1 MQISDHVRW
10 RDELDD
16 ALGKPS
22 VVRAFLRVRKQSEED
37 KLMRTSILATI
48 FAFGTVI
55 AVPALAQQSTGTSS
69 QQQMQ
74 DEADKGIKTRNSG
87 ESGYVG
93 EQERP
98 GASSH
103 VPGQPDTKSN
113 QTTTVPVQ
121 PERSQQQSR
130 ESREEDRDRGEDRRV
145 GRDWRAYPSDR
156 NSRGPMGQ
164 NDIGRMRD
172 RMERDT
178 DSDHRTVG
186 RDWRVRPDD
195 ERADRNGYGRGY
207 YDEDRPR
214 RRVKVCVEY
223 EDGDEYCHYR

>member
-1 MQISDHVRW
+1 
-10 RDELDD
+10 
-16 ALGKPS
+16 
-22 VVRAFLRVRKQSEED
+22 
-37 KLMRTSILATI
+37 MRTSILATI

-55 AVPALAQQSTGTSS
+55 AVPALAQQSTGSSS

-74 DEADKGIKTRNSG
+74 DEAAKGIKTRNSG

-103 VPGQPDTKSN
+103 VPGQPDTKSS

-145 GRDWRAYPSDR
+145 CRDWRA
-156 NSRGPMGQ
+156 
-164 NDIGRMRD
+164 
-172 RMERDT
+172 
-178 DSDHRTVG
+178 
-186 RDWRVRPDD
+186 
-195 ERADRNGYGRGY
+195 
-207 YDEDRPR
+207 
-214 RRVKVCVEY
+214 
-223 EDGDEYCHYR
+223 

>member
-1 MQISDHVRW
+1 
-10 RDELDD
+10 
-16 ALGKPS
+16 
-22 VVRAFLRVRKQSEED
+22 
-37 KLMRTSILATI
+37 MRISILATV

-55 AVPALAQQSTGTSS
+55 ALPAQAQQSTGSSS

-121 PERSQQQSR
+121 PERSQQQQSQQ
-130 ESREEDRDRGEDRRV
+130 SREEDRDRSEDRPV

-156 NSRGPMGQ
+156 NSMGQ
-164 NDIGRMRD
+164 GRMRD